1 MHCSYSLFFQ
11 SSSAPCAGKLLVFV
25 VYLCRAHFF
34 KNYRYGMGLISL
46 QHPSK
51 HWVSAYSLDIL
62 TPVPAQTLKP
72 PSIMI
77 SQSSTLTG
85 YIKYHLTIVDAR
97 RQLKSGSNSSVHVY
111 SLRLLWT
118 QKPQRPSVC
127 SKHFKCLVLPPR
139 FRPLNITVP
148 WHDELT
154 TLALLLLR

>member
-77 SQSSTLTG
+77 SQSSTLTV
-85 YIKYHLTIVDAR
+85 I
-97 RQLKSGSNSSVHVY
+97 
-111 SLRLLWT
+111 RLSYAERCST
-118 QKPQRPSVC
+118 QQTK
-127 SKHFKCLVLPPR
+127 L
-139 FRPLNITVP
+139 
-148 WHDELT
+148 
-154 TLALLLLR
+154 